1 MENHLTQLNLDKKYL
16 YIKRPIL
23 VGLLNYTK
31 LLVGLLNYT
40 KLLVT
45 STLSHNSYLI
55 ITSTTSLFVPIRN
68 GVKAPP
74 LP

>member
-23 VGLLNYTK
+23 VGLLDYTK
-31 LLVGLLNYT
+31 LLVI
-40 KLLVT
+40 

-55 ITSTTSLFVPIRN
+55 ITSTISLFVPIRN